1 MKKKLTQIRKQIAK
15 LRKEEDKIILLLRKT
30 YEQEKG
36 TIRIPNVEKAT
47 WKKLEGQ
54 VHRSTLY
61 RRQKKLTQ

>member
-1 MKKKLTQIRKQIAK
+1 MKKKLEQIRKQIAK

-36 TIRIPNVEKAT
+36 TLYIPNIEKTT

-54 VHRSTLY
+54 VHRSTLW
-61 RRQKKLTQ
+61 RRAKKLNK